1 MIRCSAS
8 ETLGEDAMSSSGAIE
23 WMTAA
28 CRRVGTRSNLSSLI
42 PVFLFVALAGGCT
55 TLPVSVDYDPS
66 VSFSELRTFA
76 FLPDPPPQSPAAQLH
91 NGLVDGRVSRA
102 IRQQMEA
109 RGFEEVAADEANFL
123 VSHHIGTKRGFEVR
137 TIQTAHHYSRRHWST
152 SGVPHTSV
160 IEYERGTLLI
170 DILLPAERT
179 LVWSG
184 SASARLRERSS
195 PAQREQR
202 INDAV
207 ARILERFP
215 PDQE

>member
-1 MIRCSAS
+1 
-8 ETLGEDAMSSSGAIE
+8 MSSSGAIE

-28 CRRVGTRSNLSSLI
+28 CRPVGTRSKLSALI
-42 PVFLFVALAGGCT
+42 PVFLFIVLAGGCT
-55 TLPVSVDYDPS
+55 SLPVSVDYDPS
-66 VSFSELRTFA
+66 ISFSEFRTFA
-76 FLPDPPPQSPAAQLH
+76 FIPDPPAQSPAAQLH

-102 IRQQMEA
+102 IRQQLKA
-109 RGFEEVAADEANFL
+109 RGFEEVATDEANLL
-123 VSHHIGTKRGFEVR
+123 VSHHIGTERGFEVR
-137 TIQTAHHYSRRHWST
+137 TIQTAHHYSRRHWAT
-152 SGVPHTSV
+152 SGVAHTSV
-160 IEYERGTLLI
+160 HEYERGTLLI

>member
-1 MIRCSAS
+1 
-8 ETLGEDAMSSSGAIE
+8 MSSSGAIE

-28 CRRVGTRSNLSSLI
+28 CRPVGTRSNFSALV
-42 PVFLFVALAGGCT
+42 PVFLFIVLAGGCT
-55 TLPVSVDYDPS
+55 TLPVSVDYDPD

-76 FLPDPPPQSPAAQLH
+76 FIPDPPVQSPAAQLH
-91 NGLVDGRVSRA
+91 NGLVDRRVSRA
-102 IRQQMEA
+102 IRQQLKA
-109 RGFEEVAADEANFL
+109 RGFEEVATDEANFL
-123 VSHHIGTKRGFEVR
+123 VSHHIGTERGFEVR

-207 ARILERFP
+207 ARVLERFP

>member
-8 ETLGEDAMSSSGAIE
+8 ETLRENAMSSSGAIE

-28 CRRVGTRSNLSSLI
+28 SRRVGTRSNLSALI
-42 PVFLFVALAGGCT
+42 PVFLFIMLAGGCT
-55 TLPVSVDYDPS
+55 TLPVDVDYDPS
-66 VSFSELRTFA
+66 ISFSGLRTFA
-76 FLPDPPPQSPAAQLH
+76 FIPDPPAQSPAAQLH

-102 IRQQMEA
+102 IRQQLKA

-123 VSHHIGTKRGFEVR
+123 VSHHIGTERGFEVR
-137 TIQTAHHYSRRHWST
+137 TVQTAHHYSRRHWAT

-160 IEYERGTLLI
+160 HEYERGTLLI

-179 LVWSG
+179 LVWRG
-184 SASARLRERSS
+184 SASARLRERSNA
-195 PAQREQR
+195 AQREQR

-215 PDQE
+215 PDQG